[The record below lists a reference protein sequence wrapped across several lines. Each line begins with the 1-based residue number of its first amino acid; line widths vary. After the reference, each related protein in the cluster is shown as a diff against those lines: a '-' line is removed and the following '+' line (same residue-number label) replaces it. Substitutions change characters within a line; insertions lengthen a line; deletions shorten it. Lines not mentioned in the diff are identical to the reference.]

1 AGHRTDRP
9 VRHAAG
15 IFIGT
20 TPVSNEDSEP
30 TDRGRRENGGEARL
44 ASTPCAKGLLSRLQ
58 SAIHVAAHRPHQV
71 SRLLHAELWHSSS
84 DLSWA
89 QTAPRTGPSR
99 GRAESLSQRL

>member
-1 AGHRTDRP
+1 MRTVCDATYIYYR
-9 VRHAAG
+9 
-15 IFIGT
+15 T
-20 TPVSNEDSEP
+20 TPVRKEDSEP
-30 TDRGRRENGGEARL
+30 KDIRRRENGGEARL
-44 ASTPCAKGLLSRLQ
+44 ASRPCAKGLLSLLQ